1 MSNIDHIILY
11 LILFGA
17 SFLWS
22 KANSSNRKQLGVIF
36 ATLFVFVVGSRTWGP
51 DYSWYHYKVDHPNDL
66 RVKEDEIGFQWL
78 NFIIRCIGLNGDG
91 AFYIYAIILM
101 IGTLS
106 LINSYKENGQ
116 YMCLLAIPAF
126 MLNTSV
132 LIRQSVAFAF
142 ALISLYFLR
151 KRKWIYALLFAF
163 IAFNMH
169 KIIIVLFL
177 FFFICFLLSK
187 EKVPIYI
194 IIAIYTIAT
203 FVPQVINL
211 DNFTQYLNA
220 IQIGGKYDSY
230 INNSERWFS
239 EDASNLEWQQS
250 TIALILSFLYDISIF
265 YVTDLYLK
273 KQENKEIRT
282 FFYLFAIGAIF
293 FRCFSLNELL
303 RRTFNLLYILYFIPV
318 GYALS
323 FLLRKRKNSLLKK
336 EKTMLNI
343 SICLILIY
351 LVLYWGRFVFA
362 NKDCNFLWT

>member
-11 LILFGA
+11 LILFAA
-17 SFLWS
+17 SFIWS

-51 DYSWYHYKVDHPNDL
+51 DYALYHYKVDHPHDIET
-66 RVKEDEIGFQWL
+66 KEDEIGFQWL
-78 NFIIRCIGLNGDG
+78 NTVIRYIGLNGDG

-126 MLNTSV
+126 MLETSGH
-132 LIRQSVAFAF
+132 IRQGVAFSIAIF
-142 ALISLYFLR
+142 SLYFLR
-151 KRKWIYALLFAF
+151 KSKWLYALLFAF

-177 FFFICFLLSK
+177 FYSICFLLSK
-187 EKVPIYI
+187 KKVPIYI

-203 FVPQVINL
+203 FVPQVIKL
-211 DNFTQYLNA
+211 DNFTQYLNV

-250 TIALILSFLYDISIF
+250 TIALILSFLYDISMF
-265 YVTDLYLK
+265 YVTNLYLK

-282 FFYLFAIGAIF
+282 LFYLFAIGAIF
-293 FRCFSLNELL
+293 VRFFFLNELL
-303 RRTFNLLYILYFIPV
+303 RRTFTLPYMVYFIPV

-323 FLLRKRKNSLLKK
+323 FLLRKTKNLLLKE
-336 EKTMLNI
+336 EKTMLSI
-343 SICLILIY
+343 STCLILIY
-351 LVLYWGRFVFA
+351 LVLYWGRFIFA